1 MRLRFLGTG
10 TSTGVP
16 QIGCTCP
23 TCISTDVHD
32 KRLRSSVL
40 LNVNGINLL
49 IDCGPDFRTQILNA
63 GAPDIKAALLT
74 HSHYDH
80 VGGIDD
86 LRPYCY
92 ASPDGHFPLYC
103 RPDVATDIRNRVPYC
118 FREHP
123 YPGVPVFTTHEI
135 ESDPFDVE
143 GISVT
148 PLPVWHYKLPIVGFK
163 IGNLA
168 YITDAKEIPDSTI
181 NLIRGIDTLV
191 INALRHKE
199 HLSHMNL
206 EQALNVINQ
215 VKPRVAYLT
224 HFADKIGC
232 HRDTD
237 PMLPSP
243 VHMAYDNLIIE
254 IPD

>member
-10 TSTGVP
+10 TSSGVP

-32 KRLRSSVL
+32 KRLRSSAL

-92 ASPDGHFPLYC
+92 ASPYGHFPLYC

-135 ESDPFDVE
+135 GSEPFDVE

-148 PLPVWHYKLPIVGFK
+148 PLPVWHYRLPIVGFK

-206 EQALNVINQ
+206 EQALSVIDQ
-215 VKPRVAYLT
+215 IKPRSAYLT

-243 VHMAYDNLIIE
+243 VHMAYDNLIID